1 MSQIWQIYLTS
12 GWIRVYKNGK
22 EVPTKNA
29 VAALIRIYGNCI
41 LYFYKAFVAIVKK
54 IQFFSAG
61 YRDQA
66 GSRVQGKA
74 MTVRANEEEL
84 LVRYLVIGDILQNLR
99 WYHAVEMW
107 QWCKPLLWLLSNPVC
122 LVCASCLW
130 NLNEVALVVFVV
142 VADYVIKLSTFMLLL
157 LLCLWAIFG

>member
-1 MSQIWQIYLTS
+1 
-12 GWIRVYKNGK
+12 
-22 EVPTKNA
+22 
-29 VAALIRIYGNCI
+29 
-41 LYFYKAFVAIVKK
+41 
-54 IQFFSAG
+54 
-61 YRDQA
+61 
-66 GSRVQGKA
+66 

-142 VADYVIKLSTFMLLL
+142 VADYIIELSTFMLLL
-157 LLCLWAIFG
+157 LFCCVCGRFLVKKLTCSKSKSKKWTLQSGFILTWSTYIHSYHTFISWIVAKTSFVVDWPLSTLERYVFFHSIR

>member
-1 MSQIWQIYLTS
+1 M

-41 LYFYKAFVAIVKK
+41 LYYYNACCICEK

-99 WYHAVEMW
+99 
-107 QWCKPLLWLLSNPVC
+107 
-122 LVCASCLW
+122 
-130 NLNEVALVVFVV
+130 
-142 VADYVIKLSTFMLLL
+142 
-157 LLCLWAIFG
+157 

>member
-1 MSQIWQIYLTS
+1 M

-74 MTVRANEEEL
+74 MTVRVNEEEL
-84 LVRYLVIGDILQNLR
+84 LVRYLTMGDILQNLR
-99 WYHAVEMW
+99 
-107 QWCKPLLWLLSNPVC
+107 
-122 LVCASCLW
+122 
-130 NLNEVALVVFVV
+130 
-142 VADYVIKLSTFMLLL
+142 
-157 LLCLWAIFG
+157 

>member
-41 LYFYKAFVAIVKK
+41 LYFNKACCIPKK

-61 YRDQA
+61 YRDRA
-66 GSRVQGKA
+66 GTQFQGKA
-74 MTVRANEEEL
+74 MTVRVNEEEL
-84 LVRYLVIGDILQNLR
+84 LVRYLVIGDIL
-99 WYHAVEMW
+99 
-107 QWCKPLLWLLSNPVC
+107 LWEISFN
-122 LVCASCLW
+122 W
-130 NLNEVALVVFVV
+130 
-142 VADYVIKLSTFMLLL
+142 
-157 LLCLWAIFG
+157 